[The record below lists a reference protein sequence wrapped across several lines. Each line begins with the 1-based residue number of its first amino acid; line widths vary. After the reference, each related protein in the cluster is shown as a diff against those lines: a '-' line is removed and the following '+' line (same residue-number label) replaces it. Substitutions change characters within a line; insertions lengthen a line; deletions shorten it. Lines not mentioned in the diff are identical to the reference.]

1 MGTRYEMFDASR
13 TAVELWSA
21 ELAEEQTGEQL
32 DDGDVALSLADDEAA
47 VLVGTPE
54 ALRAVAEKISRAVA
68 EPPGELRTLTP
79 GEVDDFLTCPDCGK
93 ELEVTVQ
100 EVDYRRGARWNAGA
114 ASTSGSPTRSR
125 CSTSTSSA
133 RRDTGPSSFPT
144 SMTTT
149 EPGRPAAAPDR
160 LRAGTPCR
168 SSRRR
173 YRT

>member
-32 DDGDVALSLADDEAA
+32 DPGNVALSLADDEAA

-68 EPPGELRTLTP
+68 EKPGELRTLTP
-79 GEVDDFLTCPDCGK
+79 GEVNDCLTCPDCGN

-100 EVDYRRGARWNAGA
+100 EVDYRRGARWNAG
-114 ASTSGSPTRSR
+114 GSVNVRKSNEVEVLDVDLFCPE
-125 CSTSTSSA
+125 
-133 RRDTGPSSFPT
+133 GHGSF
-144 SMTTT
+144 
-149 EPGRPAAAPDR
+149 ELPDVDD
-160 LRAGTPCR
+160 
-168 SSRRR
+168 
-173 YRT
+173 YD